1 MKRTKKVL
9 FLAVL
14 FASIFCLVGRVNAG
28 TKAWGIKNQ
37 ALICDPQVLE
47 AGKKSDCYFLGTQE
61 TASTGYQTN
70 NAGFYMMIYT
80 TQNLEL
86 VDAKANTNLKDVGS
100 KLIKNSGTNVTNIS
114 TLDANMPEG
123 LKNFKCDIA
132 KYTGKTKN
140 KNDAGCAV
148 FYTYKGKTAAF
159 NKGSMA
165 VYGYLSTHQQ
175 LITKLNI
182 DAKEAVVLGTI
193 EVKLPEKSNLEGCG
207 DICIATFAV
216 ATEDDWAH
224 GDCINNEMDSEWDTT
239 TGACGSANPTTVTP
253 AEGNKNMVDGKYFC
267 YELTLKSVVPQNTG
281 TGAFVSYA
289 ILAAGALIAI
299 SAVTIS
305 KKHNRL
311 QKI

>member
-14 FASIFCLVGRVNAG
+14 FASIFCLVGRVNAAE
-28 TKAWGIKNQ
+28 KAWGIKNQ
-37 ALICDPQVLE
+37 TLICNPQALE
-47 AGKKSDCYFLGTQE
+47 AGKSSECYFLGTQDI
-61 TASTGYQTN
+61 ASTGYVTN

-80 TQNLEL
+80 TQNLQL
-86 VDAKANTNLKDVGS
+86 VDVKANSNLKDVGA

-114 TLDANMPEG
+114 PLESTMPDG
-123 LKNFKCDIA
+123 LGKFKCNIA
-132 KYTGKTKN
+132 KYTEKTKN

-148 FYTYKGKTAAF
+148 FYTHKGKTAAF

-165 VYGYLSTHQQ
+165 VYGYLSSHQQ

-182 DAKEAVVLGTI
+182 AAQDAVVLGTI
-193 EVKLPEKSNLEGCG
+193 EVKLPKENNLEGCG
-207 DICIATFAV
+207 DICIATFGV
-216 ATEDDWAH
+216 ATEADWSH
-224 GDCINNEMDSEWDTT
+224 GDCINNDMTSEWDTEN
-239 TGACGSANPTTVTP
+239 GSCADANLTNETP
-253 AEGNKNMVDGKYFC
+253 PGGNKNMVDGHYYC
-267 YELTLKSVVPQNTG
+267 YELTLKSVTPQNTG